1 MIARC
6 FSKNFKIKKM
16 KGLNSKNVLLIAVMI
31 MSSLFAVADGK
42 RPADQSQLEGKS
54 SDETVIVLLNAL
66 MTVKTVLTLKGDGGV
81 LLIKEIEDEWNYGL
95 RLNLENLEAGE
106 YELIVNRAE
115 KNFYQ
120 TITLTKGR
128 EILFSELE
136 LELKPTIIIEED
148 YFLVEN
154 PKGLVESVSLI
165 DDDDELVYKK
175 EYKEEANSAKSV
187 RYNLKKAKSGR
198 YYVQVTMA
206 SGKSYYEKITVR

>member
-1 MIARC
+1 MITRC

-42 RPADQSQLEGKS
+42 RPADQSQLEVKS

-66 MTVKTVLTLKGDGGV
+66 MTEKTVLTLKGDGGV

>member
-1 MIARC
+1 
-6 FSKNFKIKKM
+6 M

-42 RPADQSQLEGKS
+42 RPVDQSQLEVKS

-66 MTVKTVLTLKGDGGV
+66 MTEKTVLTLKGDGGV

-136 LELKPTIIIEED
+136 LELKPAFIIEED

-206 SGKSYYEKITVR
+206 SGKSYYETVIVK

>member
-42 RPADQSQLEGKS
+42 RPVDQSQLEVKS

-66 MTVKTVLTLKGDGGV
+66 MTEKTVLTLKGDGGV

-206 SGKSYYEKITVR
+206 SGKSYYEKVIVK

>member
-1 MIARC
+1 
-6 FSKNFKIKKM
+6 M

-42 RPADQSQLEGKS
+42 RPVDQSQLEVKS

-66 MTVKTVLTLKGDGGV
+66 MTEKTVLTLKGDEGV
-81 LLIKEIEDEWNYGL
+81 LFIKEIEDEWNYGL
-95 RLNLENLEAGE
+95 RLNLGNLEAGE

>member
-1 MIARC
+1 MITRC

-42 RPADQSQLEGKS
+42 RPADQSQLEVKS

-66 MTVKTVLTLKGDGGV
+66 MTEKTVLTLKGDGGV

-136 LELKPTIIIEED
+136 LELKPAIIIEED

-206 SGKSYYEKITVR
+206 SGKSYYEKVIVK

>member
-1 MIARC
+1 
-6 FSKNFKIKKM
+6 M

-42 RPADQSQLEGKS
+42 RPVDQSQLEVKS

-66 MTVKTVLTLKGDGGV
+66 MTEKTVLTLKGDEGV
-81 LLIKEIEDEWNYGL
+81 LFIKEIEDEWNYGL
-95 RLNLENLEAGE
+95 RLNLGNLEAGE

-206 SGKSYYEKITVR
+206 SGKSYYEKVIVK

>member
-42 RPADQSQLEGKS
+42 RPADQSQLEVKS

-66 MTVKTVLTLKGDGGV
+66 MTEKTVLTLKGDGGV

-136 LELKPTIIIEED
+136 LELKPAIIIEGD

-206 SGKSYYEKITVR
+206 SGKSYYEKVIVK